1 MLGAA
6 SWPAD
11 ASRFQR
17 PFVRQE
23 LMDFDEYVA
32 ARGQALLRFGYVL
45 SGDAQLAEDLVQ
57 TALLKAYSHWRRV
70 TAADQPK
77 AYLRRMIVNSF
88 LDHRRRRSAHEVPV
102 DLGHPCGPCPSSDDH
117 AEWIVSRSEM
127 WLALA
132 RLPNK
137 QRAVLVLRYYEDLPD
152 STIATLLGC
161 TQSTVRSNAARA
173 LTALRATWSQPAG
186 QAPEGGIGDR
196 S

>member
-1 MLGAA
+1 M
-6 SWPAD
+6 
-11 ASRFQR
+11 
-17 PFVRQE
+17 E
-23 LMDFDEYVA
+23 FDEYVA

-45 SGDAQLAEDLVQ
+45 SGDAHLAEDLVQ
-57 TALLKAYSHWRRV
+57 IAQVKAHRRWRRV
-70 TAADQPK
+70 AAADHPE

-88 LDHRRRRSAHEVPV
+88 LDHRRRRSVHEVPI
-102 DLGHPCGPCPSSDDH
+102 DLGRPFEPYPSSDDH